1 MHPVAFGEAVGE
13 PPRSLDP
20 ALAKEG
26 HQQCGGRDAVDVVV
40 TVDGYPLSVGDG
52 PEEPLDGPVH
62 IPHGERVV
70 EGLQGSLQHGLG
82 VLGRAHL
89 PGDEAVGHQGVDCA
103 GLRER
108 LDLLGR
114 GGPKPPALQHCHRGF
129 GSLVLELTRAS
140 TIASWVF
147 CISGSP
153 QASLLMMMEKASSSA
168 SALTP

>member
-1 MHPVAFGEAVGE
+1 MQDRMVFLVG
-13 PPRSLDP
+13 PPRSGSTLLMRVLNATSEIYSRP
-20 ALAKEG
+20 EPHIMAPLAHLG
-26 HQQCGGRDAVDVVV
+26 FWDVVEKAPY
-40 TVDGYPLSVGDG
+40 DQ
-52 PEEPLDGPVH
+52 
-62 IPHGERVV
+62 
-70 EGLQGSLQHGLG
+70 LQSQQAMREF
-82 VLGRAHL
+82 VKDL